1 MFTGRLRSEIP
12 PALVSHFF
20 LDILVSVKTS
30 IGFQSEL
37 VEILD
42 SYLAVGLLYS
52 ISYDVLL
59 TLFCCSAL
67 GFVTFILSLFVV
79 EFTG

>member
-20 LDILVSVKTS
+20 LDIIVSVKTI
-30 IGFQSEL
+30 IGFQSER
-37 VEILD
+37 VDILD

-52 ISYDVLL
+52 ISFDVLS
-59 TLFCCSAL
+59 TLFCCSAP
-67 GFVTFILSLFVV
+67 GFVI
-79 EFTG
+79 